1 MRILIIGSSGFIGKE
16 LAKRL
21 EERGYAFDITSRH
34 DSKQRS
40 GIRYFDFQNSKSFAN
55 IFDYDVVIMTAFDHR
70 YSGNLSFVK
79 YLMKHKFS
87 GKLIYLSTISVID
100 WNKLSQGV
108 EVYSKSLEIYS
119 WVKRKC
125 EKSIVNSK
133 LNYCVIRPS
142 VVLGGGTWHSI
153 FTTINESDK
162 ALIPNVGNNYCY
174 FVHVASIVELIV
186 DNLESKENKTLNA
199 FGDLKTWKSL
209 ITTEIQPTN
218 ANKYCDSR
226 VKNWVFLI
234 IYNSYLG
241 LLIQYL
247 LKRYILSHGRGNVS
261 NVENYEATNTIRN
274 IMSINFR
281 FR

>member
-21 EERGYAFDITSRH
+21 EEREYAFDITSRH

-40 GIRYFDFQNSKSFAN
+40 GVQYFDFQNSKSFAN
-55 IFDYDVVIMTAFDHR
+55 VLDYDVVIMTAFDHK

-79 YLMKHKFS
+79 YLIKHKFP
-87 GKLIYLSTISVID
+87 GKLLYLSTISAID

-125 EKSIVNSK
+125 EKSIVDSK

-142 VVLGGGTWHSI
+142 IVLGGGTWHSV

-162 ALIPNVGNNYCY
+162 ALIPKDGNNYCY
-174 FVHVASIVELIV
+174 FVQVASIVDLIV
-186 DNLESKENKTLNA
+186 ENLESKENKTLNG

-209 ITTEIQPTN
+209 ITTKIQPTN
-218 ANKYCDSR
+218 ANKYCDSQI
-226 VKNWVFLI
+226 KNLAFLL

-247 LKRYILSHGRGNVS
+247 LKRFILSHSVGNNSHV
-261 NVENYEATNTIRN
+261 VEYEAKNTIRN